1 MITKVYYIDGTR
13 ENKQKM
19 KEIRETIPCF
29 YSSKPVEMDFLEVTI
44 QMRIEDVAFV
54 EMMIAPLV

>member
-1 MITKVYYIDGTR
+1 
-13 ENKQKM
+13 M